1 MDEMTPRQRWL
12 AALKLEP
19 VDRLPFWPKID
30 GAYARVQAEPFREMD
45 GGALHDWIGSDKHEW
60 CDNCMRDVRSRTS
73 IETSGEN
80 GTHTALFITPS
91 GTLTRVDR
99 FDEGSQSW
107 HPVEFPV
114 RTADDINVMREWFE
128 DCEVELDKDRLAATH
143 DRVKEIGSD
152 AITTT
157 AIGTSPLMDWVQ
169 YMAGV
174 ENAHLLLADHTAE
187 VEALFDA
194 MQRTLVRR
202 TELLAAEWPGDL
214 IYAVEN
220 TSTSLISP
228 EQFKRYGLGQ
238 VGDYARIMHDAGRLL
253 ALHMC
258 GYLDKLLPMLAT
270 LPVAAFEA
278 FTSATLANTSL
289 LDGRTACPDV
299 CLIGGTNA
307 MLWLRAADEIIAKIE
322 EDLDAL
328 PHHRGIVVTSSGV
341 MPPGCKPETI
351 RAVCEWVKTYPVRM

>member
-1 MDEMTPRQRWL
+1 MAEMTPRERWL
-12 AALKLEP
+12 AALRLGP

-30 GAYARVQAEPFREMD
+30 GSYAPAQIEPFSEMD
-45 GGALHDWIGSDKHEW
+45 GTALHDWIGSDKHEW
-60 CDNCMRDVRSRTS
+60 CDSCLRDVRSRTS
-73 IETSGEN
+73 IETRAGN
-80 GTHTALFITPS
+80 GVNTARFVTPG

-99 FDEGSQSW
+99 FDPGSQSW

-114 RTADDINVMREWFE
+114 RTADDINVMREWFD
-128 DCEVELDKDRLAATH
+128 DCEVELDKDRLAAAH
-143 DRVKEIGSD
+143 GRVKEIGSD
-152 AITTT
+152 AVTAT

-169 YMAGV
+169 HIAGV
-174 ENAHLLLADHTAE
+174 ENAHVLLADHPGD

-220 TSTSLISP
+220 TSTTLISP
-228 EQFKRYGLGQ
+228 EQYERYCLGH
-238 VGDYARIMHDAGRLL
+238 VGDYARIMQDAGRLL

-258 GYLDKLLPMLAT
+258 GHLKTLLPALAT

-278 FTSATLANTSL
+278 FTSPTLGDTTL
-289 LDGRTACPDV
+289 LDGRAACPDT

-307 MLWLRAADEIIAKIE
+307 TMWLVPADDIIAEIE
-322 EDLDAL
+322 ADLDAL
-328 PHHRGIVVTSSGV
+328 PHHRGIVVTSAGV

-351 RAVCEWVKTYPVRM
+351 KTVCEWVKTTPARM